1 MQLNE
6 KFQNA
11 SLMVRSFTIYKF
23 LTMLSTPFTS
33 MDAYK
38 KGFIDSQG
46 NFIKK
51 LDDVLDKAR
60 IDPLDVLII
69 KLKKLLAKVPE
80 PGIRSSLNNN
90 LAILDL
96 FLNEMYQ
103 YGVLPHESLYLL
115 ELHNLQNYETSLLDC
130 LVEDMSA
137 GGGGI
142 AGVGVSASNPQD
154 VVVPRRH
161 GMPVGCECCGD
172 EDKDIQI
179 LRRHKIKK
187 KQACS
192 LGVVSE
198 SGPTQDWMPWEGG
211 GGGTIQPLPLYPQTN
226 QALEIIPYDDWYQD
240 ENGDGRPDIPGDLDG
255 DGINDAVDGPDWD
268 MNGNGIPD
276 HLEDDYPDIDTDE
289 DGIPNSFDN
298 DIDGDQIPNDRDKD
312 DDGDGIPD
320 TVDAYPDYPS
330 GFGDAIEYV
339 PIPFPLNRI
348 WGVRPYR

>member
-23 LTMLSTPFTS
+23 LTLLSTPFTS

-38 KGFIDSQG
+38 KGYIDSQG

-80 PGIRSSLNNN
+80 PGIRSALNNN

-115 ELHNLQNYETSLLDC
+115 ELHNLQNYETSLLDY
-130 LVEDMSA
+130 LVEDMSV

-142 AGVGVSASNPQD
+142 AGVGVSSSNPQD

-161 GMPVGCECCGD
+161 GMPAGCKCCGD
-172 EDKDIQI
+172 EDNDIQI

-198 SGPTQDWMPWEGG
+198 SAVTQDWMPWEGG
-211 GGGTIQPLPLYPQTN
+211 GPDSGVQPLRL
-226 QALEIIPYDDWYQD
+226 IPDPTMLPYIGDLTPWDPYMAD
-240 ENGDGRPDIPGDLDG
+240 SNGDGVPDFTGD
-255 DGINDAVDGPDWD
+255 A
-268 MNGNGIPD
+268 NGNGVD
-276 HLEDDYPDIDTDE
+276 DALEGEFSMD
-289 DGIPNSFDN
+289 S
-298 DIDGDQIPNDRDKD
+298 
-312 DDGDGIPD
+312 DGDGIPD
-320 TVDAYPDYPS
+320 WQEDFYPDEDTDNDGIPNEYDADVD
-330 GFGDAIEYV
+330 GDNISDDIDKDIDGDGIPNEYDAD
-339 PIPFPLNRI
+339 PQNPGPYYFDTNPLR
-348 WGVRPYR
+348 WYRRFMR